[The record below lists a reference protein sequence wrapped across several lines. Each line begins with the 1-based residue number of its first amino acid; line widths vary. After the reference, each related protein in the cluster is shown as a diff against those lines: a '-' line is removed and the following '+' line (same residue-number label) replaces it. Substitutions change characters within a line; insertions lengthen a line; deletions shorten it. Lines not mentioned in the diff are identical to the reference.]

1 LSILNVDFSEKFVDI
16 GILNPNTAIISYE
29 FDMSG
34 IKIWNVENLIN
45 PAEYPVQ
52 PSFLLGGKK
61 VIGISYQD
69 SIVRKFIEPT
79 PLCRIYYYEMTDSII
94 CIDKIVDIVSNN
106 IERTVTEIHGECW
119 EFDPT
124 GISNFDK
131 SNYFQLVPNP
141 ASSEVNIDLHFSK
154 ALNARISVINAVGQV
169 IFSQNILNAEKQRV
183 TVSTSDLANGIYL
196 INLMTEKGMITK
208 KLVVSH

>member
-1 LSILNVDFSEKFVDI
+1 
-16 GILNPNTAIISYE
+16 
-29 FDMSG
+29 
-34 IKIWNVENLIN
+34 
-45 PAEYPVQ
+45 
-52 PSFLLGGKK
+52 
-61 VIGISYQD
+61 
-69 SIVRKFIEPT
+69 
-79 PLCRIYYYEMTDSII
+79 
-94 CIDKIVDIVSNN
+94 
-106 IERTVTEIHGECW
+106 
-119 EFDPT
+119 
-124 GISNFDK
+124 
-131 SNYFQLVPNP
+131 VPNP